1 MNENKNELNDA
12 ILNKIHLQ
20 DWKSRLLTSVA
31 LGVGILCI
39 AAGIFLMWGTS
50 YAVLPQVQLLVKQQR
65 AAQAQSMNS
74 TAPSVTSTN
83 AVDESLILS
92 DGTIVDRHVLVTLM
106 LGKAAYITSRA
117 VALLGA
123 GTLLTLLLVIFN
135 RRGTLRQINIS
146 LAQISA
152 QIKELQ
158 NHRGSGS

>member
-31 LGVGILCI
+31 LGVGVLCI
-39 AAGIFLMWGTS
+39 AAGIFLMWGMS
-50 YAVLPQVQLLVKQQR
+50 YAIIPQVQLLVKQER
-65 AAQAQSMNS
+65 AAQSQKMNS
-74 TAPSVTSTN
+74 NVPSVTQTN

-92 DGTIVDRHVLVTLM
+92 DGTVVDRHVLVTLM
-106 LGKAAYITSRA
+106 LGKAAFITSRA
-117 VALLGA
+117 VALLGV

-135 RRGTLRQINIS
+135 RRVTLRKINIS

-152 QIKELQ
+152 QMKELQ
-158 NHRGSGS
+158 TRQGS

>member
-31 LGVGILCI
+31 LGVGVLCI
-39 AAGIFLMWGTS
+39 GAAVLLMWGNS
-50 YAVLPQVQLLVKQQR
+50 VVIFPAIQMLIKQSA
-65 AAQAQSMNS
+65 AAQHPGMIAG
-74 TAPSVTSTN
+74 APSQTN
-83 AVDESLILS
+83 AVDESPKLS
-92 DGTIVDRHVLVTLM
+92 DGTVVDQQVLVTLM
-106 LGKAAYITSRA
+106 LGKSMYVMSRE
-117 VALLGA
+117 VGLLGV

-135 RRGTLRQINIS
+135 RRVTLRQINIS

-158 NHRGSGS
+158 NRQGSGS

>member
-31 LGVGILCI
+31 LGVGVLCI
-39 AAGIFLMWGTS
+39 AAGIFLMWGMS
-50 YAVLPQVQLLVKQQR
+50 YAIIPQVQLLVKQER
-65 AAQAQSMNS
+65 AAQSQKMNS
-74 TAPSVTSTN
+74 NVPSVTQTN

-92 DGTIVDRHVLVTLM
+92 DGTVVDRHVLVTLM
-106 LGKAAYITSRA
+106 LGKAAFITSRA
-117 VALLGA
+117 VALLGV

-135 RRGTLRQINIS
+135 RRVTLRKINIS

-152 QIKELQ
+152 QMKELQ
-158 NHRGSGS
+158 KRQGS

>member
-20 DWKSRLLTSVA
+20 DWKCRLLTSVA